1 LRCRRSLGG
10 VGAECTAPGHDDID
24 VERDQLG
31 RESGEPFGFPLSIS
45 IFDHEV
51 ADHGGCSPANP
62 ALLCLIYSAVSPHV
76 LRLLCRY
83 CAFRAGSLTLTP
95 ASGTLVHRDRV
106 DQMGTSDNGEAS
118 GSQTFVGGC
127 LTGRRSTAGSPVRE
141 ARPPFAAQPGSVLA
155 GNTGIVTRSVG
166 RDRRSH
172 DFIGS
177 GWAANGR
184 RHQQGALG

>member
-1 LRCRRSLGG
+1 LLGG

-83 CAFRAGSLTLTP
+83 CALRAGSLTLTP
-95 ASGTLVHRDRV
+95 CERNSCIVTALTKWVHRI
-106 DQMGTSDNGEAS
+106 TEK
-118 GSQTFVGGC
+118 
-127 LTGRRSTAGSPVRE
+127 PV
-141 ARPPFAAQPGSVLA
+141 
-155 GNTGIVTRSVG
+155 
-166 RDRRSH
+166 DRRLLLE
-172 DFIGS
+172 
-177 GWAANGR
+177 
-184 RHQQGALG
+184 GA